1 MVLASQDNG
10 QFYKASLN
18 QPLQI
23 QVGDQVIRDG
33 NTITVIR
40 GNQVVAT
47 RTIGQAQV
55 AITAAQYAE
64 TVSSVVFF
72 RSNPVAGQ
80 SVVMTGISQ
89 NPTTGV
95 VIVRYSNGN
104 QREFTSWEEITT
116 TLGEMDQQP
125 DLAEKILAL
134 KAYRNSPDGTDKTTM
149 LDVNCTINFDAGTP
163 IALIEPQ

>member
-1 MVLASQDNG
+1 MVLATQDNG

-33 NTITVIR
+33 STITVIR

-80 SVVMTGISQ
+80 SVVLISVTE
-89 NPTTGV
+89 NPSTGV
-95 VIVRYSNGN
+95 IRFRYSNGN
-104 QREFTSWEEITT
+104 EREYANWADVGIQR
-116 TLGEMDQQP
+116 GPMDQ
-125 DLAEKILAL
+125 DSTLAEDILAY
-134 KAYRNSPDGTDKTTM
+134 KSFVNSPDGTNKTTM
-149 LDVNCTINFDAGTP
+149 IDVNCAINFEAGTP
-163 IALIEPQ
+163 IALIES

>member
-1 MVLASQDNG
+1 MVLSRDSSG
-10 QFYKASLN
+10 QFFTAPLDA
-18 QPLQI
+18 PLQI
-23 QVGDQVIRDG
+23 QVGDEVIRDG

-40 GNQVVAT
+40 GNVVVAT

-55 AITAAQYAE
+55 AATSAQFSE

-80 SVVMTGISQ
+80 SVVMTSISQ

-95 VIVRYSNGN
+95 VLINYSNGT
-104 QREFTSWEEITT
+104 QKEYASWSDIEAQ
-116 TLGEMDQQP
+116 LGVMDQQSQ
-125 DLAEKILAL
+125 LAENIIAL

-149 LDVNCTINFDAGTP
+149 LNVQCAVNFDAGTP
-163 IALIEPQ
+163 IALIEV

>member
-1 MVLASQDNG
+1 MVLASQDSG
-10 QFYKASLN
+10 KFYKASLN

-80 SVVMTGISQ
+80 SVVLSRVSENT
-89 NPTTGV
+89 TTG
-95 VIVRYSNGN
+95 
-104 QREFTSWEEITT
+104 EILFRFADGSEIGYENWQAVGTQ
-116 TLGEMDQQP
+116 LGSMDQSP
-125 DLAEKILAL
+125 ELAQQIIAL
-134 KAYRNSPDGTDKTTM
+134 KSFRNSPDGANKTTM
-149 LDVNCTINFDAGTP
+149 VDVQCAVNFDAGTP
-163 IALIEPQ
+163 IALIEP

>member
-1 MVLASQDNG
+1 MVIASQDSG
-10 QFYKASLN
+10 QFYTAPLDA
-18 QPLQI
+18 PLQI
-23 QVGDQVIRDG
+23 HIGDEVIRDG

-72 RSNPVAGQ
+72 KENPVAGQ
-80 SVVMTGISQ
+80 SVVMTGIQQ
-89 NPTTGV
+89 NQTTGV
-95 VIVRYSNGN
+95 VLVRYSNGN
-104 QREFTSWEEITT
+104 QREFSSWEEINTS
-116 TLGEMDQQP
+116 LGEMDQQP